1 MSVMTPILRIRKVL
15 RSMGATSEQ
24 ADEFTDAMGGYPT
37 RDEFE
42 LRLEAMF
49 ARQMVQII
57 LAMITIVGLGVAILA
72 LLILLVE

>member
-1 MSVMTPILRIRKVL
+1 MSVMTPILRIRQIL
-15 RSMGATSEQ
+15 RAIGASPDQ
-24 ADEFTDAMGGYPT
+24 ADQFVDAMGSYPT
-37 RDEFE
+37 RAEFE